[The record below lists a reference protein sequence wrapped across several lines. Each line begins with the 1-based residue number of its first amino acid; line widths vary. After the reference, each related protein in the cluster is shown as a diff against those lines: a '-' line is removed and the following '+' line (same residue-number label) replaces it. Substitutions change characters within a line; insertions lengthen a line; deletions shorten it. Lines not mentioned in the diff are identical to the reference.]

1 MPTVHPSQVGAKLGP
16 RIAML
21 VSQAIIYTHARLVGL
36 KHKVAMLIFH
46 AISDEI
52 SEEVDITLGPILQ
65 KLHDATPVD
74 HPVYPAVHFLH
85 TATGQLKAMA
95 GTGLQISGLLG
106 AISTIINNELAP
118 SVYGIVSTNPHLLP
132 DPSTVM
138 QMAAASLI
146 PPNEAIA
153 AAAAQG
159 FDAGWANNMLM
170 LTKTWPDV
178 STALELLRRS
188 VITADTFALWAG
200 LNGVDEAIVGLL
212 LTLQTNPI
220 SAADAA
226 LAVLRG
232 NITSAQAEQIATENG
247 ITADSFQILI
257 NNTGE
262 PPGLQQLLEAYRRGF
277 IDKATLE
284 QGIRDS
290 RYRDQWIPMLEQLRY
305 EPMTTADAVNAT
317 VQDQLDLATAE
328 KYADQNGLQPG
339 DFQILLNTAG
349 EPLARTEL
357 EQLFNRGLIDQATVE
372 QGLRESRLKNKY
384 VADAFRLHEKVLPV
398 NTLQRALRYGG
409 VTHADA
415 IRIAMESGYSETDA
429 TTVVNSGSLERTQVY
444 KDRVVESIIGMYE
457 GNLML
462 ESDALSMIQG
472 LGYTSDETSFII
484 KSSEFKRTAHI
495 TEQVVSAI
503 HSKYVAHHIDE
514 TTASGFLDAVGVPS
528 AQRDQLIAL
537 WKIQTEAYTRTLTEA
552 QVIKALTN
560 SLITSD
566 DATAR
571 LEAMGYN
578 SVDAGLL
585 IGGA

>member
-21 VSQAIIYTHARLVGL
+21 VSQAIIYTHAQLLGL
-36 KHKVAMLIFH
+36 KHKIAMLIFH

-52 SEEVDITLGPILQ
+52 SEEVDITLGPILK
-65 KLHDATPVD
+65 KLHEVTPED
-74 HPVYPAVHFLH
+74 HPAYPAVHFLH
-85 TATGQLKAMA
+85 TATGQLKALA

-106 AISTIINNELAP
+106 SVSAIMNNYLAP
-118 SVYGIVSTNPHLLP
+118 SVYQLVAKDPATLP
-132 DPSTVM
+132 DASFIA
-138 QMAAASLI
+138 QDAAAGLVSPADAIGYLNQLGI
-146 PPNEAIA
+146 PS
-153 AAAAQG
+153 
-159 FDAGWANNMLM
+159 GWANDMIVLS
-170 LTKTWPDV
+170 KTWPDV

-188 VITADTFALWAG
+188 VITQDVFALWAG
-200 LNGVDEAIVGLL
+200 NNGIDQEVVGLL
-212 LTLQTNPI
+212 LNLETNPI

-232 NITSAQAEQIATENG
+232 NITTDQAAQIATENG

-317 VQDQLDLATAE
+317 VQDQLDLPTAE

-462 ESDALSMIQG
+462 ESDALTMIQG
-472 LGYTSDETSFII
+472 LGYTSDETTFII
-484 KSSEFKRTAHI
+484 KASEFKRTAHI

-552 QVIKALTN
+552 QIIKALTN
-560 SLITSD
+560 QLITSD

>member
-65 KLHDATPVD
+65 KLHDATPED
-74 HPVYPAVHFLH
+74 HPLYPAVHFLH

-159 FDAGWANNMLM
+159 FDAGWANNMLT

-212 LTLQTNPI
+212 ITLQTNPI

-232 NITSAQAEQIATENG
+232 NITQAQADQIATENG

-317 VQDQLDLATAE
+317 VQDQLDLPTAE

-457 GNLML
+457 DNLML

-484 KSSEFKRTAHI
+484 KASEFKRTAHI

-560 SLITSD
+560 QLITSD